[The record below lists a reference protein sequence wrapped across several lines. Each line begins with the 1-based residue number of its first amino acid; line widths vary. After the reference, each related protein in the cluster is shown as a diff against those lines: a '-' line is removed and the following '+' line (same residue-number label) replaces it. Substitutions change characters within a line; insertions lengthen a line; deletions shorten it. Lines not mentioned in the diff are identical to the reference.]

1 MERFWSRGSRLPS
14 IWKWVLSWELAIM
27 PAYKNI
33 AWNNISFLRVTTLP
47 PWAVKVKYKYRFHST
62 LVSYVRRSMGNSVE
76 SVPDEFARLL
86 IIADDIVEIGANRI
100 CDRIFISA
108 SSIRS
113 VNFRG
118 IVSSA
123 IIIIDPLPWN
133 ILTPDD
139 KGLEF
144 RSLIL
149 PHYSKWLF
157 RLVQLSFRSV

>member
-1 MERFWSRGSRLPS
+1 
-14 IWKWVLSWELAIM
+14 
-27 PAYKNI
+27 
-33 AWNNISFLRVTTLP
+33 
-47 PWAVKVKYKYRFHST
+47 
-62 LVSYVRRSMGNSVE
+62 MGNGVE
-76 SVPDEFARLL
+76 SVPDEFVRLL
-86 IIADDIVEIGANRI
+86 IIADDIAEIGANRI

-133 ILTPDD
+133 ILTLDD

-144 RSLIL
+144 RSPIL
-149 PHYSKWLF
+149 PHYSKWPF